1 MLRHILTL
9 VSAYI
14 FQPFEY
20 QENAVPCSYH
30 RKPGLKQ
37 QDATEM
43 NTIGLS
49 PCSLAVTEQLIQFWQ
64 ITLTI
69 AIQAEKRSH

>member
-9 VSAYI
+9 VSAYV

-20 QENAVPCSYH
+20 QENAASCSYH

-37 QDATEM
+37 QDATSG
-43 NTIGLS
+43 NTKIHS
-49 PCSLAVTEQLIQFWQ
+49 
-64 ITLTI
+64 
-69 AIQAEKRSH
+69 